1 MTITSQKNY
10 KERGKMAQYMTD
22 ETQALKTLSDTIKLF
37 DNSEKNNCLLIDE
50 LKELEKKQMDIS
62 HQVELEED
70 KSDGRKL
77 ELFNRMENLRKQRRI
92 VKDNIDFNHAIKTF
106 SKENKVLKQKIINLI
121 KELEAKLSFRDE
133 RVYHSKTDIV
143 DYHTEKIR

>member
-1 MTITSQKNY
+1 MT
-10 KERGKMAQYMTD
+10 RYMTD

-62 HQVELEED
+62 HQVELEEN
-70 KSDGRKL
+70 KSDNRKL

-106 SKENKVLKQKIINLI
+106 SKENKFLKQKIIDLI
-121 KELEAKLSFRDE
+121 KELEAKISFREE
-133 RVYHSKTDIV
+133 RVYHSRTNIV
-143 DYHTEKIR
+143 DCYTEKIR